1 MNRRCLTVREHQD
14 LLREPFGPLNIDAFD
29 AFSRHLSA
37 LPANALTPIHHG
49 LRTGSFC
56 GLVSAAGWTLEILPK
71 IYDQPGDG
79 PDRGL
84 LVRMLESCFD
94 VPLWQ
99 GGAADSD
106 GADLLPIL
114 ARTFLEEASAQ
125 MRLGWIKSYV
135 TFADQLT
142 RPRGQLKLQE
152 QLRRGRAQ
160 GHKLHCEFDELTV
173 DNVHNQFVKAALQV
187 VSSIVPMGSRHA
199 ITVRRLAAT
208 LDEVADIH
216 SSIHAGTPPS
226 THRLTRRYDRLLL
239 LSSWLLRLLG
249 PDVHGGSERGLSL
262 LFDMNRLFQDYV
274 GHVLDAAIQ
283 RHPLRERLNLARERP
298 VKHLV
303 ANGNRD
309 MRFQLRPDFCLQFD
323 DEIIAIFDTKW
334 KRLQPLELNAAV
346 GQSDLYQLLAYGH
359 TYGCRELMLI
369 YPHAPALNQWQKPD
383 FRFAPFDSAS
393 IQLSVET
400 FDLENAESS
409 ADRIIAAMAVVAE
422 KTVDPFNGDS
432 SCL

>member
-1 MNRRCLTVREHQD
+1 VNVRCLTVREHQNV
-14 LLREPFGPLNIDAFD
+14 LREPFGPLTIDAFH

-37 LPANALTPIHHG
+37 LPANALTPIHDG

-56 GLVSAAGWTLEILPK
+56 GLVSAEGWTLEILPK
-71 IYDQPGDG
+71 IYDQHGDA

-99 GGAADSD
+99 GDAADSD
-106 GADLLPIL
+106 DADLLSMIVC
-114 ARTFLEEASAQ
+114 RFLDEASAQ

-135 TFADQLT
+135 TFTDQLT
-142 RPRGQLKLQE
+142 RPRGQLKVQE

-160 GHKLHCEFDELTV
+160 GHTLHCEFDELTM
-173 DNVHNQFVKAALQV
+173 DNVHNQFVKAAV
-187 VSSIVPMGSRHA
+187 RVAASIVPMASRHA
-199 ITVRRLAAT
+199 MSVRRLSES
-208 LDEVADIH
+208 LDEVADNR
-216 SSIHAGTPPS
+216 SSIHPGKPPH

-249 PDVHGGSERGLSL
+249 PDVHGGSNRGLSL

-303 ANGNRD
+303 ANGAQD
-309 MRFQLRPDFCLQFD
+309 MRFQLRPDFCLLFD
-323 DEIIAIFDTKW
+323 DEIVAIFDTKW
-334 KRLQPLELNAAV
+334 KRLQPLQLNAAV
-346 GQSDLYQLLAYGH
+346 GQADLYQLLAYGH
-359 TYGCRELMLI
+359 TYDCRQLMLI
-369 YPHAPALNQWQKPD
+369 YPHAPSLDQWQKPD
-383 FRFAPFDSAS
+383 FRFAPFDSTS
-393 IQLSVET
+393 IELSVET
-400 FDLENAESS
+400 FDLGNSEFS
-409 ADRIIAAMAVVAE
+409 AGRIIAAMSGPRKKAVGAL
-422 KTVDPFNGDS
+422 D
-432 SCL
+432 